1 MRNWSDI
8 AILAKTRN
16 LDGGF
21 VVKATA
27 GLPFLLSVGNTVAFV
42 PPVLDMPRQG
52 MVEKVDMIDDETA
65 LVYFD
70 CIDNRNDASE
80 LVGSH
85 CLVQLDDG
93 QRETMALSPAS
104 WAGWIVVDDEFGEL
118 GAVLDIIDNPGQ
130 MLLEVE
136 RAADDASSDGSLLI
150 PLVDEFVLDA
160 DPETQEI
167 RTHIPAGLLSL

>member
-8 AILAKTRN
+8 AVLAKTRN

-27 GLPFLLSVGNTVAFV
+27 GLPFLLSVGNEVAFV
-42 PPVLDMPRQG
+42 PPVLDMPRRG
-52 MVEKVDMIDDETA
+52 VVREVDFIDDDSA

-70 CIDNRNDASE
+70 CIDNRNDATA

-85 CLVQLDDG
+85 CLVQLDDE
-93 QRETMALSPAS
+93 QREIMAQAPAS
-104 WAGWIVVDDEFGEL
+104 WAGWVVFDDDLGEL
-118 GAVLDIIDNPGQ
+118 GNVHDIVENPGQ

-136 RAADDASSDGSLLI
+136 QPSGSMLLI
-150 PLVDEFVLDA
+150 PLVDEFIIDVNPGD
-160 DPETQEI
+160 QEI

>member
-8 AILAKTRN
+8 AVLAKTRN

-27 GLPFLLSVGNTVAFV
+27 GLPFLLSVGNQVAFV
-42 PPVLDMPRQG
+42 PPVLDAPRTG
-52 MVEKVDMIDDETA
+52 VVDSVDFIDDDTA

-70 CIDNRNDASE
+70 CVDNRNDAAV

-85 CLVQLDDG
+85 CLVQLDDE
-93 QRETMALSPAS
+93 QREAIAQAPAS
-104 WAGWIVVDDEFGEL
+104 WAGWVVVDDELGEL
-118 GAVLDIIDNPGQ
+118 GSVHDVVENPGQ

-136 RAADDASSDGSLLI
+136 RPSGEILLI
-150 PLVDEFVLDA
+150 PLVDEFIIDA
-160 DPETQEI
+160 DPEAREI